1 MGKFSITRSIRDRD
15 ILSMCYLLPA
25 RLAALRLVLMV
36 PLPRA
41 AFPLACCDLRPVNLP
56 KASSRRPA
64 VLSRMPVILSLVG
77 LLAIH
82 PLQGHAFG
90 CAAP

>member
-1 MGKFSITRSIRDRD
+1 
-15 ILSMCYLLPA
+15 MCYLPPT

-36 PLPRA
+36 PLPHA
-41 AFPLACCDLRPVNLP
+41 AFPLACRDLRPVNLP

-64 VLSRMPVILSLVG
+64 VSPTMPVILSL
-77 LLAIH
+77 LDFRHRSAK
-82 PLQGHAFG
+82 GHTLG